1 MKIVIIGAGLGGLEC
16 GYLLSKQGFEVCILE
31 QGAQIGGCLQSF
43 VRKGHHFDTGFHYV
57 GGMGEGEIL
66 YRLFEEFNLLNL
78 PWKEL
83 DKDGFD
89 EIFIDGER
97 YVYRNG
103 YKEFAD
109 ELAKQ
114 FPAQREE
121 LQRYADVL
129 KKAQEGLQDF
139 SKMADNPLSREL
151 MATSAYSFLQQNFGD
166 EKLRNVLS
174 ATSLKMDLQAESLPF
189 YLFAQ
194 INGTFIQ
201 SAWRLVG
208 GGQVIADSLA
218 AGIRSFGGEV
228 RTKARV
234 TGIQVENE
242 RVCGITVNGEEEIAC
257 DLVVSDIH
265 PNMLFPLL
273 PEGALRKR
281 YIQRIN
287 NLHNSFGVFTVH
299 LLLKENS
306 VKYRNRNLFVHHQPE
321 LWRTAGQPIDGRT
334 RSIGVHFSV
343 PTDGS
348 EYTRNIDLF
357 MPMYWQE
364 VSEWADSRPM
374 RRPDDYESFKQRR
387 AEDAIQ
393 QVIPYLPELKGNIE
407 QVFTSTPLTYRDYT
421 GTYEGSAYGICKD
434 CNNLMVTML
443 PTRTPLS
450 NLFMTGQSINFHGV
464 MGVTV
469 TAKITC
475 EQIMATLPTLV

>member
-16 GYLLSKQGFEVCILE
+16 GYLLSKQGFEVCVLE

-57 GGMGEGEIL
+57 GGMGEGEVL

-83 DKDGFD
+83 DKEGFD
-89 EIFIDGER
+89 EVFIDGER
-97 YVYRNG
+97 FVYRNG
-103 YKEFAD
+103 YEEFAE

-121 LQRYADVL
+121 LHHYADML
-129 KKAQEGLQDF
+129 KHAQEGLQDF
-139 SKMADNPLSREL
+139 SKMADNPTSREL
-151 MATSAYSFLQQNFGD
+151 MATSAYHFLQQNISD

-208 GGQVIADSLA
+208 GGQVIADTLA
-218 AGIRSFGGEV
+218 AGIRQQGGEV

-265 PNMLFPLL
+265 PNTLFPLL

-281 YIQRIN
+281 YIQRIHQ
-287 NLHNSFGVFTVH
+287 LHNSFGVFTVH

-321 LWRTAGQPIDGRT
+321 LWRTADQPIDGRT

-364 VSEWADSRPM
+364 VSEWADSQPMHRPG
-374 RRPDDYESFKQRR
+374 DYEAFKQSR

-393 QVIPYLPELKGNIE
+393 QVIPYLPEIKGNIE
-407 QVFTSTPLTYRDYT
+407 QIFTSTPLTYRDYT
-421 GTYEGSAYGICKD
+421 GTYEGSAYGICTD

-443 PTRTPLS
+443 PTRTPLP

-464 MGVTV
+464 LGVTV
-469 TAKITC
+469 TSKITC
-475 EQIMATLPTLV
+475 EQIIATLPTLA

>member
-16 GYLLSKQGFEVCILE
+16 GYLLSKQGFEVCVLE

-57 GGMGEGEIL
+57 GGMGEGEVL

-83 DKDGFD
+83 DKEGFD
-89 EIFIDGER
+89 EVFIDGER
-97 YVYRNG
+97 FVYRNG
-103 YKEFAD
+103 YEEFAE

-121 LQRYADVL
+121 LHRYADML
-129 KKAQEGLQDF
+129 KHAQEGLQDF
-139 SKMADNPLSREL
+139 SKMADNPTSREL
-151 MATSAYSFLQQNFGD
+151 MATSAYHFLQQNISD

-208 GGQVIADSLA
+208 GGQVIADTLA
-218 AGIRSFGGEV
+218 AGIRQQGGEV

-234 TGIQVENE
+234 TGIRVENE

-265 PNMLFPLL
+265 PNTLFPLL

-281 YIQRIN
+281 YIQRIHQ
-287 NLHNSFGVFTVH
+287 LHNSFGVFTVH

-321 LWRTAGQPIDGRT
+321 LWRTADQPIDGRT

-364 VSEWADSRPM
+364 VSEWADSQPMHRPG
-374 RRPDDYESFKQRR
+374 DYEAFKQRR
-387 AEDAIQ
+387 AEDAVQ
-393 QVIPYLPELKGNIE
+393 QVIPYLPEIKGNIE
-407 QVFTSTPLTYRDYT
+407 QIFTSTPLTYRDYT
-421 GTYEGSAYGICKD
+421 GTYEGSAYGICTD

-443 PTRTPLS
+443 PTRTPLP

-464 MGVTV
+464 LGVTV
-469 TAKITC
+469 TSKITC
-475 EQIMATLPTLV
+475 EHIIATLPTLA